1 MRRDRLVALVV
12 AVALFMEN
20 LDSTVIGT
28 SLPAIAADL
37 GTSPLTLKLAV
48 TSYLLSLAVFIPMS
62 GFAADRYGGRRVFCI
77 AIAVFVLGSIGCAL
91 SRSLADFVAARIVQ
105 GMGGAMMTPVGRL
118 VLIRT
123 VDKRA
128 LVDAMAWV
136 SMPAL
141 AGPIMGPPLG
151 GFITTFA
158 SWHWIFLINVPMGLL
173 GIVLATRF
181 LEGGPT
187 AEQVRFDLV
196 GMVLAGA
203 GVVGLAFG
211 LSVAGLHDLPAS
223 VVAGLV
229 IGGAASMVAYL
240 FRSRRVP
247 ASVLD
252 FSLLALPTFRASL
265 LGGFLFRI
273 GVGALPFLLPLMMQ
287 LGFKLDPFQSG
298 LVTFSSALG
307 ALTMKAVA
315 ARILKYLG
323 FRTVLVVNAL
333 VSASFIATCAAF
345 SRATPF
351 AIMIAV
357 LLIGGF
363 FRSLQFTSINA
374 IAYAEIRPERMSRA
388 TTLAAVGQQLSLS
401 TGVAL
406 SAAVVEF
413 VVHQRASSVI
423 DIADFHAA
431 FLLVAAVSASSVLLF
446 MQLPRDAG
454 ADLSH
459 HQQKQSDRLNQTAR

>member
-1 MRRDRLVALVV
+1 
-12 AVALFMEN
+12 
-20 LDSTVIGT
+20 
-28 SLPAIAADL
+28 
-37 GTSPLTLKLAV
+37 
-48 TSYLLSLAVFIPMS
+48 
-62 GFAADRYGGRRVFCI
+62 
-77 AIAVFVLGSIGCAL
+77 
-91 SRSLADFVAARIVQ
+91 
-105 GMGGAMMTPVGRL
+105 
-118 VLIRT
+118 
-123 VDKRA
+123 
-128 LVDAMAWV
+128 
-136 SMPAL
+136 
-141 AGPIMGPPLG
+141 
-151 GFITTFA
+151 
-158 SWHWIFLINVPMGLL
+158 
-173 GIVLATRF
+173 
-181 LEGGPT
+181 
-187 AEQVRFDLV
+187 
-196 GMVLAGA
+196 
-203 GVVGLAFG
+203 
-211 LSVAGLHDLPAS
+211 
-223 VVAGLV
+223 
-229 IGGAASMVAYL
+229 
-240 FRSRRVP
+240 
-247 ASVLD
+247 
-252 FSLLALPTFRASL
+252 
-265 LGGFLFRI
+265 
-273 GVGALPFLLPLMMQ
+273 MQ

-298 LVTFSSALG
+298 LVTFSAALG

-323 FRTVLVVNAL
+323 FRRVLVVNAL

-345 SRATPF
+345 SRTTPF

>member
-1 MRRDRLVALVV
+1 
-12 AVALFMEN
+12 
-20 LDSTVIGT
+20 
-28 SLPAIAADL
+28 
-37 GTSPLTLKLAV
+37 
-48 TSYLLSLAVFIPMS
+48 
-62 GFAADRYGGRRVFCI
+62 
-77 AIAVFVLGSIGCAL
+77 
-91 SRSLADFVAARIVQ
+91 
-105 GMGGAMMTPVGRL
+105 
-118 VLIRT
+118 
-123 VDKRA
+123 
-128 LVDAMAWV
+128 MAWV

-141 AGPIMGPPLG
+141 VGPVMGPPLG

-173 GIVLATRF
+173 GIVLAARF
-181 LEGGPT
+181 LEGGPA
-187 AEQVRFDLV
+187 AEPVRFDLV
-196 GMVLAGA
+196 GMVLAGT
-203 GVVGLAFG
+203 GVACLAFG

-229 IGGAASMVAYL
+229 ITGAASMVAYL
-240 FRSRRVP
+240 FRSRRAP

-298 LVTFSSALG
+298 LVTFSAALG
-307 ALTMKAVA
+307 ALTMKAAA
-315 ARILKYLG
+315 ARILKRLG

-333 VSASFIATCAAF
+333 VSAVFIATCAAF
-345 SRATPF
+345 SQATPF
-351 AIMIAV
+351 AVMIVV
-357 LLIGGF
+357 LLVGGF

-388 TTLAAVGQQLSLS
+388 TTLSAVGQQLSLS

-413 VVHQRASSVI
+413 VVHQRMSSMI
-423 DIADFHAA
+423 DIADFHSA

-459 HQQKQSDRLNQTAR
+459 HQQRQPDRLNQEAR